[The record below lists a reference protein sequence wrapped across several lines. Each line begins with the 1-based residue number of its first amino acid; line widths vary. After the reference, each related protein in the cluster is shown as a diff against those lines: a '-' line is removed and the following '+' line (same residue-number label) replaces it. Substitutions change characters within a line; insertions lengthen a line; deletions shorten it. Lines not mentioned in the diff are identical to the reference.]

1 MIGLVIRGFS
11 MAKNGFSLKRTIM
24 LILVLCWI
32 IPVTVIFITTTYFA
46 NYKARAQMKE
56 TIINSVESAVEVT
69 KNGLLLGVES
79 MQLESFESEVLS
91 AHQTYTINK
100 DQTYFYE
107 SIVGSLAQHYRGNNT
122 FITNMIYFLADNET
136 IYYIGSDY
144 NQNSLEHV
152 NIYRDTVHPTVQKI
166 HYDLADEVKFLS
178 YDNNMYMIRA
188 LYDDA
193 GQQYAVMVMEVDG
206 TQLFRGLNSIIWLRD
221 ATVSINNVEI
231 NPAGIGVN
239 LIVRDS
245 QESDITYIEDG
256 NIVRV
261 RKDQVVGNYNVV
273 YLVLIDSSPLR
284 NLFSTF
290 EKMLT
295 PTLLSI
301 IPLLAFAAWLFVK
314 HFTRPLETMVAAA
327 SEIKKGHIGYQI
339 EQQPSSKEFR
349 HLINN
354 FNNMSRETKEQ
365 FERSYRE
372 QIALQNERI
381 KALQSQINP
390 HFLNNTLDIVAWE
403 ARAANNEQISNMID
417 ALSTMLTAAIHRDG
431 KTNAAL
437 RKELEVVDAYLFII
451 EVRMGDRLK
460 VTKEIDEELADIMI
474 PCMILQPI
482 VENAVE
488 HGMKDLK
495 EYKLIIRIFEK
506 DEKLIFQVENEGYFS
521 NNDKENIE
529 RLLNGDEEEISVDSE
544 VGIKN
549 VNFRLKLL
557 YGEQAGL
564 KIYRTQNS
572 TTMAEISIPIA

>member
-1 MIGLVIRGFS
+1 

-32 IPVTVIFITTTYFA
+32 VPVTAIVITTSYFA
-46 NYKARAQMKE
+46 NFKARAQLKE

-79 MQLESFESEVLS
+79 MRLESFEMEILG
-91 AHQTYTINK
+91 AHQAYQNSK
-100 DQTYFYE
+100 NQTSFYE
-107 SIVGSLAQHYRGNNT
+107 SIMNSFAQHYRSNNT
-122 FITNMIYFLADNET
+122 FITSMIYFLSDDET
-136 IYYIGSDY
+136 IYYMGSDY

-152 NIYRDTVHPTVQKI
+152 NIYRETVHPTVNKI
-166 HYDLADEVKFLS
+166 HYNLADEVKFLS
-178 YDNNMYMIRA
+178 YDDNMYMIRA
-188 LYDDA
+188 LYDDI
-193 GQQYAVMVMEVDG
+193 GNQYAVMVMEVDG
-206 TQLFRGLNSIIWLRD
+206 TQIFRGLNSIIWLRD

-239 LIVRDS
+239 LIVRES
-245 QESDITYIEDG
+245 EESDITYIEDG
-256 NIVRV
+256 NVVKV
-261 RKDQVVGNYNVV
+261 RKDQVVGNYNVI
-273 YLVLIDSSPLR
+273 YLMLIDSSPLR
-284 NLFSTF
+284 SMFSTF

-314 HFTRPLETMVAAA
+314 HFTRPLETMVTAA

-365 FERSYRE
+365 FERSYKE
-372 QIALQNERI
+372 QMALQNERI

-390 HFLNNTLDIVAWE
+390 HFLNNTLDILGWE

-417 ALSTMLTAAIHRDG
+417 ALSTMLTAAIHRYG
-431 KTNAAL
+431 TTNAPL
-437 RKELEVVDAYLFII
+437 RSELEVVDAYLYII
-451 EVRMGDRLK
+451 EIRMGDRLR
-460 VTKEIDEELADIMI
+460 VIKEVDEDLADIMI

-482 VENAVE
+482 VENAIE
-488 HGMKDLK
+488 HGMKDLN
-495 EYKLIIRIFEK
+495 EYNLIIRIFEK
-506 DEKLIFQVENEGYFS
+506 DEMLVLQVENEGDFS
-521 NNDKENIE
+521 SEDKENVE
-529 RLLNGDEEEISVDSE
+529 RLLKWNEEDVNADSE

-549 VNFRLKLL
+549 VNYRLKLL
-557 YGEQAGL
+557 YGEEAKL
-564 KIYRTQNS
+564 KIYRTENS